1 LRYTGRDRPITRR
14 NLALLAAVPL
24 ATLLLVATNEAHG
37 LVWSRT
43 ALSPSGRFLTLD
55 YGAGF
60 WVYSYVLLVLGTC
73 YLITMLVRSPRVY
86 REQGVALLLAVAA
99 PWVGNGMYVTG
110 LSLVPNLDPR
120 PFAFLLSGAALSFG
134 LFRFHLLD
142 ISSPWPATPLSRGWT
157 TAWW

>member
-60 WVYSYVLLVLGTC
+60 WVYSYVLLVLGPC